1 MKDILCSWIER
12 INIVKMSILPKA
24 LYIFNAIPIKIP
36 MTCLREL
43 EQIILKFVWNQNRPQ
58 IAKAILRKNNKAV
71 DIMLPDVKLYYKPTV
86 IKTLWYWH
94 KNRHIDQWKR
104 TRPRN
109 KLMFIWSINLQ
120 QRRQNN
126 TVGKRQF
133 LQ

>member
-24 LYIFNAIPIKIP
+24 IYIFNAIPIKIP

-86 IKTLWYWH
+86 IKTLWSCPYSPYTMIKWDLSQGC
-94 KNRHIDQWKR
+94 KYS
-104 TRPRN
+104 
-109 KLMFIWSINLQ
+109 SIY
-120 QRRQNN
+120 
-126 TVGKRQF
+126 
-133 LQ
+133 